1 MDVPLLDGVQ
11 VWLSFAHHRTREDH
25 CREMHWFATCVAEI
39 STQSPQ
45 ILHVRLPAAIH
56 AGHMKKHLRTLLVGV
71 SALIALGTLSACS
84 GGKTTEAT
92 NTSEAVTTPPATAK
106 PFPQSARYIADM
118 KAADGKTMTIG
129 ISVDGASIAAYACNG
144 TDDEAWFFGN
154 QADGKI
160 DIKSRFRDTLRAEFT
175 GTDVAGDLTMNGVA
189 YKFTAAPASGAAGM
203 YTATVDGVRASWV
216 LREDGSAIGVQFSPT
231 TGQKLEQS
239 DLQQLADDQFRAQIR
254 NTRKLQ
260 QAGQLT
266 KRSNGS
272 MSSTINGTQVTPTLV
287 NGTFR
292 L

>member
-11 VWLSFAHHRTREDH
+11 VLLSFAHHRTREDH
-25 CREMHWFATCVAEI
+25 CREMHWFATCGAEI

-45 ILHVRLPAAIH
+45 ILHVRLPSAIH

-106 PFPQSARYIADM
+106 PFPQSARYVADM

-203 YTATVDGVRASWV
+203 YTATLDGVRASWV

-260 QAGQLT
+260 QAGHLT

-292 L
+292 F